1 MGLNVYH
8 LFPSLPEAMK
18 PNAQL
23 VFYVLPRKGW
33 KKCAVQIKYLR
44 EVTLEEKILVCKL
57 ILRLIILTDAFLLI
71 ASEFNSSVLGKTG
84 SKKKSKINNNY
95 R

>member
-33 KKCAVQIKYLR
+33 KKCTVQIKYLR
-44 EVTLEEKILVCKL
+44 EVKLEDLSLQV
-57 ILRLIILTDAFLLI
+57 
-71 ASEFNSSVLGKTG
+71 NP
-84 SKKKSKINNNY
+84 
-95 R
+95 